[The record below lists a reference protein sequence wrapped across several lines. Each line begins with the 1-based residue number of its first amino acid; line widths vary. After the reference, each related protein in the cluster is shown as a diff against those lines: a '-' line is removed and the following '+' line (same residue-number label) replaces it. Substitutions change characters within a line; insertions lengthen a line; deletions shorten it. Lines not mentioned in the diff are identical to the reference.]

1 MHVYKYEIVI
11 PFETNTVLEGNEQ
24 EVSEKI
30 KGHLVSAVN
39 EYGIEYIIQDCDINY
54 LGEDDIELSDEDFDN
69 VMITKE
75 SIEAL
80 KIMLDNGMVELP
92 KEDEE

>member
-30 KGHLVSAVN
+30 KQYLIDGVK
-39 EYGIEYIIQDCDINY
+39 EYGIEDVVQDCDVKY
-54 LGEDDIELSDEDFDN
+54 LGEDDIELTEEDMDN
-69 VMITKE
+69 VLITKE

-92 KEDEE
+92 EEEK